1 MEIETSNF
9 NDFKIL
15 DNITSFSQTDIE
27 MKE

>member
-9 NDFKIL
+9 NDLKIL
-15 DNITSFSQTDIE
+15 GNITSFSQTDIE